1 MAGLGLGALLLIV
14 LSFMLI
20 HLIPGD
26 PVRASLGL
34 NVDPDTVAIRRHELH
49 LDEPLLGQFFAY
61 VIGLSRF
68 DFGVSIQTGTPV
80 SQLLADRLPSTLE
93 LALFAI
99 AIVLVVSIPVG
110 LLAGARTFGGT
121 HGLRELVFTTTA
133 STVTAIPQYL
143 MAVLLIVV
151 FSLGLKLLPSAGK
164 DQLVSFVL
172 PGLALALGPAAYL
185 ARVVRIETVNV
196 LGREYMTTARS
207 KQLPAQIIYL
217 RHALP
222 NILTAALTLIGIVF
236 GGLIAGSVI
245 VENIFAWP
253 GIGSTLV
260 GAILDKDYPVVQS
273 CILVLGLLVLIVNTL
288 VDVIL
293 VLINP
298 RLISLREA

>member
-1 MAGLGLGALLLIV
+1 
-14 LSFMLI
+14 
-20 HLIPGD
+20 
-26 PVRASLGL
+26 
-34 NVDPDTVAIRRHELH
+34 
-49 LDEPLLGQFFAY
+49 
-61 VIGLSRF
+61 
-68 DFGVSIQTGTPV
+68 
-80 SQLLADRLPSTLE
+80 
-93 LALFAI
+93 
-99 AIVLVVSIPVG
+99 
-110 LLAGARTFGGT
+110 
-121 HGLRELVFTTTA
+121 
-133 STVTAIPQYL
+133 
-143 MAVLLIVV
+143 
-151 FSLGLKLLPSAGK
+151 
-164 DQLVSFVL
+164 
-172 PGLALALGPAAYL
+172 
-185 ARVVRIETVNV
+185 
-196 LGREYMTTARS
+196 
-207 KQLPAQIIYL
+207 LPAQIIYL